1 MGTGE
6 ALALLAVVV
15 PIVGALIALAVAW
28 GRTTKAIEEIA
39 ADVKERADK
48 HHRLAN
54 VVTGHQT
61 RIAIIEDRMGLT
73 PITGI
78 RYEPGHGD

>member
-1 MGTGE
+1 MTIEFG
-6 ALALLAVVV
+6 ALAAVVI

-28 GRTTKAIEEIA
+28 GRTTKALEVLA
-39 ADVKERADK
+39 ADVQERGEK

-61 RIAIIEDRMGLT
+61 RIAIIEDRMGMT

-78 RYEPGHGD
+78 RYDGHHGD